1 MAPAQKAPRHDLNIP
16 DAVSVPLNAK
26 DLPARMGWGALCFK
40 TEKSSFTQVSGP
52 FTQFCFPSGRFCGM
66 LDPEMNDRAAFGR

>member
-40 TEKSSFTQVSGP
+40 MEKFR
-52 FTQFCFPSGRFCGM
+52 CFWEKTWYTKG
-66 LDPEMNDRAAFGR
+66 N

>member
-26 DLPARMGWGALCFK
+26 DLPACMGWGAPLFQNGK
-40 TEKSSFTQVSGP
+40 IPLLLGKNMVY
-52 FTQFCFPSGRFCGM
+52 
-66 LDPEMNDRAAFGR
+66 